1 MPRSPPSRRWMLS
14 AFLVWLPGLV
24 HVFPLLGVYMLMF
37 NKAYALALFAGLA
50 LTGLALGLI
59 QGLTRGLRA
68 LWLTPA
74 SFLAGWTPLPLLM
87 AVDAP
92 FGVAWP
98 LTLFTSAA
106 CVGLGQWMLRSEAR
120 A

>member
-1 MPRSPPSRRWMLS
+1 MSPSPSPSRWLLT
-14 AFLVWLPGLV
+14 AFLIWLPGLV

-37 NKAYALALFAGLA
+37 NKAYALALFVGFA
-50 LTGLALGLI
+50 LTGVALGLI
-59 QGLTRGLRA
+59 QGLTRGTRA

-87 AVDAP
+87 ALNAP
-92 FGVAWP
+92 FNVAWT
-98 LTLFTSAA
+98 LTLFTSAG
-106 CVGLGQWMLRSEAR
+106 CVGWGQWMLRSEAR

>member
-1 MPRSPPSRRWMLS
+1 MPKSPPSRRWMLT

-37 NKAYALALFAGLA
+37 NKAYGLALFVGFA

-59 QGLTRGLRA
+59 QALTRGLRA
-68 LWLTPA
+68 LWVTPA
-74 SFLAGWTPLPLLM
+74 SFVAGWSLLPLLM
-87 AVDAP
+87 TLDAP
-92 FGVAWP
+92 FGVAWT
-98 LTLFTSAA
+98 LTLFTSAGFVA
-106 CVGLGQWMLRSEAR
+106 LGQWMLRSDAP

>member
-1 MPRSPPSRRWMLS
+1 MSPSPPSRRWMLT
-14 AFLVWLPGLV
+14 AFLVWFPGLV
-24 HVFPLLGVYMLMF
+24 HVFPLLGAYLLMF
-37 NKAYALALFAGLA
+37 NKAYALALFVGFA

-59 QGLTRGLRA
+59 QGLTRGPRA

-74 SFLAGWTPLPLLM
+74 SFVAGWAPLPLLM
-87 AVDAP
+87 AWNAP
-92 FGVAWP
+92 FNVAWT
-98 LTLFTSAA
+98 LTLFTSAG

>member
-1 MPRSPPSRRWMLS
+1 MPRSPSSYRWVLT

-37 NKAYALALFAGLA
+37 NKAYAFGLFVGFA

-59 QGLTRGLRA
+59 QGLTRGPRA

-74 SFLAGWTPLPLLM
+74 TFLAGWTPLPLLM

-92 FGVAWP
+92 FNVAWT

-106 CVGLGQWMLRSEAR
+106 CVGLGQWMLRSEDR

>member
-1 MPRSPPSRRWMLS
+1 MASSPSSHRWMLT

-37 NKAYALALFAGLA
+37 NKAYALALFVGFA

-59 QGLTRGLRA
+59 QGLTRGPRA
-68 LWLTPA
+68 LWVTPA
-74 SFLAGWTPLPLLM
+74 SFVVGWSPLALLM
-87 AVDAP
+87 ALNAP
-92 FGVAWP
+92 FNVAWT
-98 LTLFTSAA
+98 LTLFTSAG
-106 CVGLGQWMLRSEAR
+106 CVGLGQWMLRSEDR